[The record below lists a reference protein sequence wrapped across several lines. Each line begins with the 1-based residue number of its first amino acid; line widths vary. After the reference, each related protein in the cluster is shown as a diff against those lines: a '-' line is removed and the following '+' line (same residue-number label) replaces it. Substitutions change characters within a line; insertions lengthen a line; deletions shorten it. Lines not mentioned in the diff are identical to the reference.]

1 MKKKKTKQLIGG
13 EERALRFAL
22 FHNGLFKQKVIPNKK
37 KAEQLKR
44 KKVDIREYQPFLF
57 SQNQHSWC
65 LI

>member
-1 MKKKKTKQLIGG
+1 MKKRKTKRFISG

-37 KAEQLKR
+37 KAEKLKR

-57 SQNQHSWC
+57 SQNQHCGC